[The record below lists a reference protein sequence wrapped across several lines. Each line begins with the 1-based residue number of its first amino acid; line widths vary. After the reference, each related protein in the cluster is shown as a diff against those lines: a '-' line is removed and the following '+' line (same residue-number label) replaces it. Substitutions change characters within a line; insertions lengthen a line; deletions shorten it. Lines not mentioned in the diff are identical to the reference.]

1 MASSQEQGL
10 QDDVILAP
18 DHSDLEEL
26 FVKLECRQSVPILMG
41 GHLNHDFFF
50 ILLFSLSLNFLVT

>member
-10 QDDVILAP
+10 KDDVILAP

-26 FVKLECRQSVPILMG
+26 FVKLECRQSVPILMVG
-41 GHLNHDFFF
+41 
-50 ILLFSLSLNFLVT
+50 T